1 MRDIIPPDH
10 ETPPRTAGA
19 LRPRPNS
26 LGAGDLPADLDALRE
41 LMRAAKAGAMRE
53 RAGAA

>member
-1 MRDIIPPDH
+1 VRDIIPPDH

-19 LRPRPNS
+19 LGPRPNGH
-26 LGAGDLPADLDALRE
+26 GAGDMPAYLDALRE
-41 LMRAAKAGAMRE
+41 LMRAAWAGAMRE